1 MGSYLFKKKEQ
12 LHTLLF
18 IKRRTK
24 TQSISNQGKTNLQQ
38 DLEHMIIWTPKVL
51 CMFTVPAQPST
62 AYAASL
68 VGSG

>member
-1 MGSYLFKKKEQ
+1 MGSYLFKKKQ
-12 LHTLLF
+12 LHALLF

-62 AYAASL
+62 AYAACL
-68 VGSG
+68 VDSG